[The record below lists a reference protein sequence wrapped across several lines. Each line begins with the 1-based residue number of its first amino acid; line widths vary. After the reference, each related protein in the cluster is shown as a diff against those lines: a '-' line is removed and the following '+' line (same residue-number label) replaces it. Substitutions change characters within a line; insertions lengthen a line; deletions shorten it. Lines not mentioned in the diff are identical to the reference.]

1 MKKHTKKKTKKNLHL
16 NDRKEFCIYL
26 EKRLGIKLPKTYH
39 EETTFIIRMVAQISE
54 NEFIKNQL
62 QQLIKDFQKRK
73 RSKETFCD
81 FLRSKLHK
89 KIKGSCDQKKILGLW
104 VDQTRHNFKFNDNM
118 AKKLYKD
125 YLKKK

>member
-1 MKKHTKKKTKKNLHL
+1 
-16 NDRKEFCIYL
+16 
-26 EKRLGIKLPKTYH
+26 
-39 EETTFIIRMVAQISE
+39 MVAQISE

-89 KIKGSCDQKKILGLW
+89 KIKGSCDQKEDIRFMGRPNK
-104 VDQTRHNFKFNDNM
+104 T
-118 AKKLYKD
+118 
-125 YLKKK
+125 